1 MQREL
6 LLRTVSAVILAAV
19 VLFLTWRGGTG
30 FRLLVVAMIV
40 LLFFE
45 WYRIVASRRMS
56 QLVWILGC
64 LATAGIVTALLAGL
78 HSVGLLVCIVGAVI
92 VAVVRIRER
101 ADVAPSVGL
110 LYAGLFG
117 EALIGIRES
126 EPDGLGAVVF
136 IFVIIWATDILA
148 YFGGRSFAGP
158 RLAPAI
164 SPNKTWSG
172 FVCGLLGGIL
182 GGSITAWLFGSHNLL
197 WIGLLAAF
205 LSLVGQIGDLFESG
219 FKRRFAVKDSSHI
232 IPGHGGAM
240 DRLDSLVFATLA
252 AYIVAMI
259 AGTMPQ
265 TGGFDSLSAILL
277 RR

>member
-1 MQREL
+1 
-6 LLRTVSAVILAAV
+6 
-19 VLFLTWRGGTG
+19 
-30 FRLLVVAMIV
+30 
-40 LLFFE
+40 
-45 WYRIVASRRMS
+45 
-56 QLVWILGC
+56 
-64 LATAGIVTALLAGL
+64 
-78 HSVGLLVCIVGAVI
+78 
-92 VAVVRIRER
+92 
-101 ADVAPSVGL
+101 
-110 LYAGLFG
+110 
-117 EALIGIRES
+117 
-126 EPDGLGAVVF
+126 
-136 IFVIIWATDILA
+136 
-148 YFGGRSFAGP
+148 
-158 RLAPAI
+158 
-164 SPNKTWSG
+164 
-172 FVCGLLGGIL
+172 
-182 GGSITAWLFGSHNLL
+182 L